1 MFSQNHSPTLTDLAA
16 RRYAQIRC
24 DSVQTPARASVS
36 SRRVV
41 LSRVTYPGLFVP
53 SCLLFPVED
62 RWQAWGWVGVWSVK
76 KSWYRWKARTFSWPA
91 RTSDPLARVR
101 VVHESAG
108 FHLMPPQQ
116 QLVSLISPARPVLR
130 LNVGENSCCRV
141 CLSPGKKSSGWV
153 LSVCL
158 IGGQDQNQFWPSIKS
173 LLSSCQRG
181 LLLIWWMLS
190 GGVTSL
196 WEAAKHQDFKAQQK
210 LLQQT
215 DESVCWDD
223 IKLLFVENMTEM
235 NRHAADTSSITET
248 DRGKK
253 HEKICQVC
261 SCATLVE
268 IWMAEFLWKEIFLL
282 QFRGVF

>member
-1 MFSQNHSPTLTDLAA
+1 M
-16 RRYAQIRC
+16 
-24 DSVQTPARASVS
+24 
-36 SRRVV
+36 
-41 LSRVTYPGLFVP
+41 
-53 SCLLFPVED
+53 
-62 RWQAWGWVGVWSVK
+62 SVK
-76 KSWYRWKARTFSWPA
+76 TAA
-91 RTSDPLARVR
+91 
-101 VVHESAG
+101 AG
-108 FHLMPPQQ
+108 FVWALERKAADEYCQFAWLKVRTRINFGL
-116 QLVSLISPARPVLR
+116 QLNLCYQAVSEVY
-130 LNVGENSCCRV
+130 
-141 CLSPGKKSSGWV
+141 
-153 LSVCL
+153 
-158 IGGQDQNQFWPSIKS
+158 FWYDGCS
-173 LLSSCQRG
+173 Q
-181 LLLIWWMLS
+181 